1 MRTIPDNGPGREPD
15 GHAPVYEKL
24 RSALLGHEFGPGE
37 HLMIGDLADRYGVSP
52 TPVREA
58 LSRLRAERL
67 VAFAQ
72 GKGYFC
78 PAPDLA
84 ELSDLY
90 RALGALLVFAA
101 EAAIGRPAACE
112 IERIVAAAEAGEDI
126 EAAPAEA
133 EAAARAR
140 AAIVEQAL
148 RQIADLAGNLVLSD
162 LAANAIA
169 RTHAVRLVDMEQAG
183 SFRRFATTLRGLAR
197 AVRRGD
203 REAAAAAVEA
213 ALEAKTATLPGLIR
227 EIVARHYLAG
237 GADLA
242 PWAKSA

>member
-1 MRTIPDNGPGREPD
+1 MGTIADDGREPD
-15 GHAPVYEKL
+15 GHASVYEKL
-24 RSALLGHEFGPGE
+24 RAALVGHAFGPGE
-37 HLMIGDLADRYGVSP
+37 HLMIGELADRYGVSP

-78 PAPDLA
+78 PVPDLS
-84 ELSDLY
+84 ELGDLY
-90 RALGALLVFAA
+90 RALGALLVLAA
-101 EAAIGRPAACE
+101 GASMGRPAADE

-126 EAAPAEA
+126 DAAPGEA
-133 EAAARAR
+133 GAAARAR

-148 RQIADLAGNLVLSD
+148 QQVADLCGNLVLSH
-162 LAANAIA
+162 LAENAIA
-169 RTHAVRLVDMEQAG
+169 RTHAVRLVDMERAV
-183 SFRRFATTLRGLAR
+183 SFRHFTATLRGLCR

-203 REAAAAAVEA
+203 REAAAAVVDA
-213 ALEAKTATLPGLIR
+213 ALESKTDSLPGLVR
-227 EIVARHYLAG
+227 EIVARPYLAG
-237 GADLA
+237 GAGVA